1 MPVIDPTPEEA
12 KRLAAGDLGR
22 ALQEAALQYTVP
34 IYWTTTARPN
44 GVDDQL
50 RNGTTFFVDAGRG
63 PFGVTAGHVYDGFVD
78 VATTSVKCQIG
89 RSTMPFD
96 LRERLIARGRD
107 VDIATY
113 RVSAIEIATAGA
125 VVLTGYQLSWPPK
138 PPEIDRGVVYA
149 GYPGIARRIAA
160 PWRIEFGAATGSGVA
175 SSVSA
180 RNISSVIERDIVV
193 ATKGLE
199 LPPVGYDLA
208 GMSGG
213 PMLSLVNGPAV
224 VGWRLAGVISDCSRH
239 LGEIVVAAR
248 ADFIAADGSIEE

>member
-1 MPVIDPTPEEA
+1 MPVDDPTPEEA

-22 ALQEAALQYTVP
+22 ELQQAVLLYAVP
-34 IYWTTTARPN
+34 IYWTTTSRPN

-50 RNGTTFFVDAGRG
+50 RNGTTFFVDAGHG

-78 VATTSVKCQIG
+78 VANTGVKCQIG
-89 RSTMPFD
+89 QSTMPFD
-96 LRERLIARGRD
+96 LRRRLIARGRD

-113 RVSAIEIATAGA
+113 RVSAIEIAATGA

-138 PPEIDRGVVYA
+138 PPELDRGVFYA
-149 GYPGIARRIAA
+149 GYPGVARRIAA
-160 PWRIEFGAATGSGVA
+160 PWRVEFGAATGTGVA

-199 LPPVGYDLA
+199 LPAVGYDLA
-208 GMSGG
+208 GMTAG
-213 PMLSLVNGPAV
+213 PCCP
-224 VGWRLAGVISDCSRH
+224 W
-239 LGEIVVAAR
+239 
-248 ADFIAADGSIEE
+248 